1 MNQGNYL
8 SYIYTY
14 ICIYIHSVLCLIL
27 IYIYIYI
34 YIYVVYIHIYIYT
47 LIIAIIQ
54 AKEYDR
60 LACDGTDGSGRECSD
75 AVCILKLTIQVWGQ
89 QSLQIVVF

>member
-1 MNQGNYL
+1 M
-8 SYIYTY
+8 YIYT
-14 ICIYIHSVLCLIL
+14 LCPLFNT
-27 IYIYIYI
+27 YIYIYM